1 VRTQTRHN
9 LKQDRFAATASEAV
23 SWTVEHREKLV
34 YGAIAL
40 AVVLALV
47 IGGWWYLQ
55 VQNESANVALGHAL
69 SVYNA
74 PLRPAGQA
82 PIPETTSFTS
92 AQDRSKAA
100 KDEFKNVA
108 DKYGRTKAGEMA
120 KYFMGLT
127 DSDLNNN
134 ADAERELKDVAGA
147 GNADTAALAKMSLA
161 ALYRRTGKDADAIKI
176 YKELADKPT
185 NTVSKSAA
193 QLALADLYE
202 GKDPQAAKILYQ
214 EIQKD
219 DAKGPAAQIAQG
231 RLASIK

>member
-1 VRTQTRHN
+1 VRTQTRHQ

-23 SWTVEHREKLV
+23 SWTVEHREKLI

-40 AVVLALV
+40 AVVLAIV

-55 VQNESANVALGHAL
+55 AQNEKANVALGHAL

-82 PIPETTSFTS
+82 PIPETTSFTTT
-92 AQDRSKAA
+92 QERSKAA
-100 KDEFKNVA
+100 KDEFKNIV
-108 DKYGRTKAGEMA
+108 DKYGRTKAGEMS

-134 ADAERELKDVAGA
+134 ADAERELKDVAGG
-147 GNADTAALAKMSLA
+147 GNADTGSLAKMALA
-161 ALYRRTGKDADAIKI
+161 SLYRRTGKDAEAIKI

-202 GKDPQAAKILYQ
+202 AKDPQSAKILYQ
-214 EIQKD
+214 EIQKED
-219 DAKGPAAQIAQG
+219 SKGPAGQIAQG